1 MAGVLSTFGIQMVRV
16 LEVSTVGAMA
26 SQWVSLN
33 YVRAALT
40 LVGWVAALKAFS
52 LPSA

>member
-1 MAGVLSTFGIQMVRV
+1 MRAEPLHD
-16 LEVSTVGAMA
+16 STVGAMA

-33 YVRAALT
+33 YVRATLT
-40 LVGWVAALKAFS
+40 LVGWLAALKAFS